1 MPVWRFF
8 KQQYDSLIRAAATK
22 LAVRAMYVFAVL
34 ESIIIPVPVD
44 PLLVATVLARPAR
57 WRQLAIGCTIAS
69 VIGGFG
75 GWAIGRFFSL
85 HIHDWLAVLP
95 AKLAAPAAFAAVE
108 TGFAEFGIFLVFLGA
123 FSPLPY
129 KVIAVSAGL
138 GGFGLVPFVLTSI
151 IGRGLRFAIIAA
163 IARHNGNPKIVI
175 LLVTAL
181 VCLFAVAIGMTR

>member
-1 MPVWRFF
+1 
-8 KQQYDSLIRAAATK
+8 
-22 LAVRAMYVFAVL
+22 MYVFAVL

-69 VIGGFG
+69 VIGGVG

-108 TGFAEFGIFLVFLGA
+108 TGFAEFGIFLVFLGLFHRFLTRLLRLA
-123 FSPLPY
+123 PAL
-129 KVIAVSAGL
+129 AV
-138 GGFGLVPFVLTSI
+138 LVLC
-151 IGRGLRFAIIAA
+151 
-163 IARHNGNPKIVI
+163 H
-175 LLVTAL
+175 
-181 VCLFAVAIGMTR
+181 LF

>member
-1 MPVWRFF
+1 
-8 KQQYDSLIRAAATK
+8 
-22 LAVRAMYVFAVL
+22 MYVFAVL

-57 WRQLAIGCTIAS
+57 WWRLAIGCTIAS
-69 VIGGFG
+69 VIGGVG

>member
-1 MPVWRFF
+1 MPIWRFL
-8 KQQYDSLIRAAATK
+8 KKQYDLLIRVAATK
-22 LAVRAMYVFAVL
+22 LAVRSMYLFAVL
-34 ESIIIPVPVD
+34 ESIIIPFPVD

-57 WRQLAIGCTIAS
+57 WRQFAIGCASAS
-69 VIGGFG
+69 VIGGVG

-85 HIHDWLAVLP
+85 HIHDGLAVLP
-95 AKLAAPAAFAAVE
+95 AKLATPATYAAVE

-123 FSPLPY
+123 FSPVPY
-129 KVIAVSAGL
+129 KIIAISAGL

-163 IARHNGNPKIVI
+163 IARHNGNPKVVI

-181 VCLFAVAIGMTR
+181 VCLFAVAIGITR